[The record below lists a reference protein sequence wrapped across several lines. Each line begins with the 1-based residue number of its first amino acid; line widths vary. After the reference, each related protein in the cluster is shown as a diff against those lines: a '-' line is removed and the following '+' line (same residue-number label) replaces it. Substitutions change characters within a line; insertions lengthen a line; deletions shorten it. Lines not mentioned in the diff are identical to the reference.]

1 MTKEISTGH
10 LAVVPCGD
18 LFRHIYDLRKFSSC
32 WGHRTLVVTG
42 PAILGTARSAHFAP
56 HAPRPRAGGHRGHC
70 GRGGSGHL
78 LVLPLA
84 AVSWWYWVWCWDQMD
99 LTNNCLLTPCFID
112 YTLLTKFALTAWLAR
127 IFKTLL
133 KGELLII
140 KHFLQTNAM
149 FCYCD
154 TIKMHRSLNCFYD
167 DRSIIV
173 KFVYATQLVPPSR
186 AHKSA

>member
-1 MTKEISTGH
+1 MYNKFSFYSIVVQTVAPEGSSATEGLKDTYSFLPPKGIFFIDVSNCTCCILMTKEISTGH

-84 AVSWWYWVWCWDQMD
+84 AVS
-99 LTNNCLLTPCFID
+99 
-112 YTLLTKFALTAWLAR
+112 
-127 IFKTLL
+127 
-133 KGELLII
+133 
-140 KHFLQTNAM
+140 
-149 FCYCD
+149 
-154 TIKMHRSLNCFYD
+154 
-167 DRSIIV
+167 
-173 KFVYATQLVPPSR
+173 
-186 AHKSA
+186 